1 MSGFATRWMPIF
13 LGGMIFLVCIFAAT
27 ITQAQFFEDSLFQE
41 DLLGE
46 DDALFLEDADE
57 GGISQEQDFTEGD
70 KFVDESAI
78 PEDIRGIDEQGRRFQ
93 LTLAGE
99 RDELLINIAWG
110 VGTGLMIGG
119 WYALI
124 NEGDNRETQRALGLG
139 MVLGS
144 IMGTLV
150 GSRTLFFPDAARS
163 VGKTELPVD
172 STPSFLPLI
181 SLNKNDARIGFR
193 MTF

>member
-1 MSGFATRWMPIF
+1 MSGFATRMMPIF
-13 LGGMIFLVCIFAAT
+13 LGGMIFIVCIFAAK
-27 ITQAQFFEDSLFQE
+27 IAQAQFFEDSLFQE
-41 DLLGE
+41 DLLG
-46 DDALFLEDADE
+46 DDEALFLEDTDE
-57 GGISQEQDFTEGD
+57 GVTQEQDFTEGD
-70 KFVDESAI
+70 KFVDESQV
-78 PEDIRGIDEQGRRFQ
+78 PEDIRGIDEKGRRFQ

-124 NEGDNRETQRALGLG
+124 NEGDNRETQRSLGLG

-144 IMGTLV
+144 IMGTIV
-150 GSRTLFFPDAARS
+150 GSRTLFFPDAARP

>member
-1 MSGFATRWMPIF
+1 MSGFATRMMPVF
-13 LGGMIFLVCIFAAT
+13 WGGTIFLVCLLGAT
-27 ITQAQFFEDSLFQE
+27 VAQAQFFEDSLFQE

-46 DDALFLEDADE
+46 DNALFLEDSDD
-57 GGISQEQDFTEGD
+57 GVSQEQDFTEGD
-70 KFVDESAI
+70 KFVDETQI
-78 PEDIRGIDEQGRRFQ
+78 PEDIRGIDESGRRFQ
-93 LTLAGE
+93 LTLSGE

-139 MVLGS
+139 MVMGS

-150 GSRTLFFPDAARS
+150 GSRSLFFPDIARPVS
-163 VGKTELPVD
+163 KSELPAD
-172 STPSFLPLI
+172 STPTFLPLV
-181 SLNKNDARIGFR
+181 SLNKNDTRIGFR